1 MKRKTLCIIIALT
14 VLSISAIIGAKE
26 RFHIYGRFS
35 STLNGVPVWG
45 RITLF
50 PSAESIKAMRTEDLV
65 ENWADHEGRFVRFT
79 GVVESVETG
88 FQTEKVRRLTLKGD
102 TIDVYPPDSR
112 HVPETYERGHKYEFT
127 GFLIRYEEHAE
138 FKKDRYPKIRV
149 YAFGIWPR

>member
-1 MKRKTLCIIIALT
+1 MTCRKFCIVIALM

-26 RFHIYGRFS
+26 RFHIAGWFS
-35 STLNGVPVWG
+35 STLNGVPVQG
-45 RITLF
+45 SITLF

-65 ENWADHEGRFVRFT
+65 GNWAAHEERFVRFT

-88 FQTEKVRRLTLKGD
+88 FRTEKVRRLTLEDD
-102 TIDVYPPDSR
+102 TIDVYPLDSR
-112 HVPETYERGHKYEFT
+112 YVPETYERGHKYEFT

-138 FKKDRYPKIRV
+138 FKKDGYPKIRV